1 MQPQKNMQVIQ
12 IDKHGGPEVLQL
24 AAAPM
29 VHPKANEILIK
40 VAAAGVNRPDVMQRK
55 GHYPAPPGASEILGL
70 EVSGQVVM
78 IKDNNGN
85 EITQHSSGLKVGDRV
100 CALVAGGGY
109 AQYCTAPIE
118 QCLPIPNGFDYV
130 QAAAIPETFFTVW
143 TNVFDRAGLKPG
155 ETILVHGGSSG
166 IGTTAVQLATALGSK
181 VFATAG
187 SDEKCNAVRELGAI
201 DCFNYKTQDFVEE
214 IKNATN
220 GVGVNVILDMV
231 AGSYVNRNLKALAD
245 EGRAVI
251 IALQGGSKD
260 EINLAQILMR
270 RLTLTGSTLR
280 QRPIEFKAKIAQDLK
295 QHVWPLFE
303 DEKIKPIIH
312 SVFSLE
318 NANQAHALMDSSQ
331 HIGKIVLQID

>member
-1 MQPQKNMQVIQ
+1 MQLPKNMQVIQ
-12 IDKHGGPEVLQL
+12 IDKPGGPEVLQL
-24 AAAPM
+24 ATAPI
-29 VHPKANEILIK
+29 VHPNANEVLIK

-55 GHYPAPPGASEILGL
+55 GHYPAPPGASEVLGL
-70 EVSGQVVM
+70 EISGEIVI
-78 IKDNNGN
+78 IKDENGN
-85 EITQHSSGLKVGDRV
+85 SVEQHANGLKLGDRV

-118 QCLPIPNGFDYV
+118 QCLPIPQGFDYI

-143 TNVFDRAGLKPG
+143 SNVFDRAGLKPG
-155 ETILVHGGSSG
+155 ETLLVHGGSSG

-181 VFATAG
+181 VYATAG
-187 SDEKCNAVRELGAI
+187 SDEKSTAVRELGAI

-245 EGRAVI
+245 DGRAVI

-260 EINLAQILMR
+260 EINLIPILMR

-280 QRPIEFKAKIAQDLK
+280 QRPVEFKAQIANALK
-295 QHVWPLFE
+295 QKVWPLFE
-303 DEKIKPIIH
+303 NNTIKPIIH
-312 SVFSLE
+312 SVFNLKD
-318 NANQAHALMDSSQ
+318 ANQAHALMDSSQ